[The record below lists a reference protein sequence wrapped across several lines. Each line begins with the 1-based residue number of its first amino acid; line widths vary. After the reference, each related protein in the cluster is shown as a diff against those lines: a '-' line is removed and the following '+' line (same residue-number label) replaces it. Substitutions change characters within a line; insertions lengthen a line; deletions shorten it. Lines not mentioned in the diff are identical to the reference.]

1 MKNNK
6 IISKSLIFA
15 LWFLAT
21 AHYSQAALFID
32 DTYTTDKGHIW
43 LEFCL
48 DYYRDVEKEFHAG
61 IGENIKTASKEWDTG
76 VYLSYGLAN
85 NWDVGITLP
94 YQFLDDS
101 EGKVNG
107 LSDLIIESKYRF
119 WQESKILPSYA
130 FYLDLKT
137 DSANEDKR
145 LGTGKKDYTI
155 NNIFTKNIG
164 SNVFDLNLGYIFV
177 GGEPDDIFFYS
188 FDIARNL
195 TERMNL
201 CAEIY
206 GESDFKGSFEENIFV
221 TALSLG
227 YQINEI
233 VSFESGVG
241 IGISQA
247 SPDYQISSAVAFSF

>member
-6 IISKSLIFA
+6 IISISLIFA

-48 DYYRDVEKEFHAG
+48 DYYRDAEKEFDTE
-61 IGENIKTASKEWDTG
+61 IGEDIEEASKEWDASA
-76 VYLSYGLAN
+76 YLSYGLAN

-107 LSDLIIESKYRF
+107 FSDLVIESKYRF
-119 WQESKILPSYA
+119 WEEGKILPSYA

-137 DSANEDKR
+137 KSANEDKR
-145 LGTGKKDYTI
+145 LGTGKNDYTI

-177 GGEPDDIFFYS
+177 GGKPDDIFFYS
-188 FDIARNL
+188 FDIARDLTQNL
-195 TERMNL
+195 NL

-206 GESDFKGSFEENIFV
+206 GETVFKADSDENIFIA
-221 TALSLG
+221 ALSLS

-233 VSFESGVG
+233 ISVELGYG
-241 IGISQA
+241 AGISRD
-247 SPDYQISSAVAFSF
+247 SPDYQISQKLTFSF